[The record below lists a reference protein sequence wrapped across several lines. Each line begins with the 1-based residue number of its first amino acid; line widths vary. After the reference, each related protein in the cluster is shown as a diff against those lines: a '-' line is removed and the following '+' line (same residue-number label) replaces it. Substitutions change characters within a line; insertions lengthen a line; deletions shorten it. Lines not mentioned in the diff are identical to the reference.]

1 MSSAAS
7 RRGISARS
15 GERKRTAEAK
25 VEQVQ
30 DDLEEI
36 EQRIL
41 DEVQE
46 IDARWREIADAI
58 ETVAIRPEA
67 ADVRV
72 ERLTLVWVPGA

>member
-1 MSSAAS
+1 M
-7 RRGISARS
+7 SARS
-15 GERKRTAEAK
+15 AERKRTAEAR

-30 DDLEEI
+30 DDLQEI

-41 DEVQE
+41 DDVQE
-46 IDARWREIADAI
+46 IDNRWRDAAAAI

-72 ERLTLVWVPGA
+72 ERLTLLWVPGA